1 MRGLPLGIVR
11 NAEQVWGCWFTRLK
25 TIDTIGCNM
34 RYIAPRTEVTLTIPT
49 LTPVPRQTLREQVYA
64 TLLDAIVTGTLPPD
78 SRLRDGDLATEL
90 HVSRTPVREA
100 LQRLEDE
107 GLVQTVPGSQTRVTP
122 LRESDA
128 AEAVPVVAA
137 LHALAARHAV
147 PLLCSENLAQL
158 REANDSFA
166 AALEQGHTAG
176 ALAADDAFHAVFV
189 VRANNGELRRS
200 LQRLLPRVRRLELAR
215 FRAVAGRDS
224 VAQHEAIIAAA
235 VSGEPRRTGDLV
247 EENWLTLGRLLAG
260 TFALSGSCADQ
271 HVDEEKKR

>member
-1 MRGLPLGIVR
+1 MS
-11 NAEQVWGCWFTRLK
+11 
-25 TIDTIGCNM
+25 
-34 RYIAPRTEVTLTIPT
+34 IPM

-64 TLLDAIVTGTLPPD
+64 TLLDAIVSGALPPD
-78 SRLRDGDLATEL
+78 SRLRDGDLAAEL

-128 AEAVPVVAA
+128 GEAVPVVAA

-147 PLLCSENLAQL
+147 PLLSGEDLAEL
-158 REANDSFA
+158 REANASFA
-166 AALEQGHTAG
+166 AALEQGHTPG

-189 VRANNGELRRS
+189 ARAANGELQRS

-215 FRAVAGRDS
+215 FRDVG
-224 VAQHEAIIAAA
+224 
-235 VSGEPRRTGDLV
+235 
-247 EENWLTLGRLLAG
+247 
-260 TFALSGSCADQ
+260 GS
-271 HVDEEKKR
+271 